1 MIFKLIKV
9 RNLYLFILILG
20 LFFSLTKASV
30 SAVQAKDRSDYIVL
44 QAMED
49 ELMRSLEKLK
59 LEGYE
64 TPYFISYQI
73 KDNEYYSIKGK
84 YGAIASSENDR
95 IRRLFVDVRVGNY
108 DFDNSIKGRS
118 GGGAPFHDAS
128 DVPVD
133 NDPDAIR
140 AALWQAT
147 DLAYKG
153 ALTQYFN
160 KKANN
165 VREIKDTNSKSFTRE
180 KSHNYYGP
188 ELNLTFNPG
197 EWKDKIREISSVYK
211 NYKELTNADIVITA
225 QKETVYFINTEGT
238 SYIRDEV
245 LYSIDAQVTTRAED
259 GKVISNY
266 RNLYYVSPK
275 QIPSVKEI
283 KAIVNEMVEETLV
296 MRSAEVLSPVS
307 VPALLE
313 PEAAG
318 VVFHEAIGHRLEGE
332 RQIDDSEGQTFKEKV
347 GEEIIPTFLSIIDDP
362 SMKNFNGTHL
372 MGYYPFDDQG
382 VPGERVVLVEKGI
395 LRNFLL
401 SRTPVNG
408 FERSNGHGR
417 ASYGRAPIARMSNTI
432 IESDTEYSKE
442 KLKELLIEE
451 VKRQNKPFGLL
462 IKRMKGGETN
472 TSSYNFQAYRATP
485 VAIYKVDPKTGEETP
500 VRDVEIV
507 GTPLVSINKIIAT
520 GDDYSVFNG
529 FCGAESGYIPV
540 STVAPSILVSEI
552 ELQRKSSKKEKLPLL
567 PPPFFE

>member
-1 MIFKLIKV
+1 MIFELIKV

-30 SAVQAKDRSDYIVL
+30 SAVQAKGRSDYIVL

-49 ELMRSLEKLK
+49 ELMRSQEKLK

-84 YGAIASSENDR
+84 YGAIASSENGR

-108 DFDNSIKGRS
+108 DFDNSIRGRS

-160 KKANN
+160 KKANS

-211 NYKELTNADIVITA
+211 NYKELTNADIVMTA

-332 RQIDDSEGQTFKEKV
+332 RQIDDNEGQTFKEKV

-382 VPGERVVLVEKGI
+382 VPGERVVLVDKGI

-417 ASYGRAPIARMSNTI
+417 ASYGRAPMARMSNTI
-432 IESDTEYSKE
+432 IESDAEYSKE

-451 VKRQNKPFGLL
+451 IKRQNKPFGLL

>member
-20 LFFSLTKASV
+20 LSFSLTEASV
-30 SAVQAKDRSDYIVL
+30 SAVQAKGRSDYIVL

-108 DFDNSIKGRS
+108 DFDNSIRGRS

-332 RQIDDSEGQTFKEKV
+332 RQIDDNEGQTFKEKV

-432 IESDTEYSKE
+432 IKSDAEYSKE

-451 VKRQNKPFGLL
+451 IKRQNKPFGLL